1 MASKGL
7 TLPPLS
13 PLPLQNY
20 TQLGQYTTLLESLAF
35 TPNVDYRVLEIFQQF
50 QAVLWPLDNV
60 ATPTTQFLFP
70 TPPRS
75 ELFDTL
81 WELAFIQKHT
91 LMYTHRYVTCWH
103 DSMMM
108 QYNTVTKSCTSCAE
122 VYYIHTVINAH
133 HPHLYRYN
141 TDTIY
146 VIRVLWETNF
156 VQTLVIWL
164 YNIILG
170 VYMLYFLLI

>member
-1 MASKGL
+1 MASKGS
-7 TLPPLS
+7 LPPLS

-81 WELAFIQKHT
+81 WELAFIHKQT

-122 VYYIHTVINAH
+122 VYYIHILWSMLIIPT
-133 HPHLYRYN
+133 Y
-141 TDTIY
+141 TGTI
-146 VIRVLWETNF
+146 
-156 VQTLVIWL
+156 QTLC
-164 YNIILG
+164 NQSFLG
-170 VYMLYFLLI
+170 NKFRTNLSNMAI